1 MVTISDVA
9 RYAHVSNMT
18 VSRVLNHPEQVSDD
32 LKQRV
37 LEAIKQLNYTPNRI
51 GQALT
56 KQQQLTMQFLI
67 LENIEKVDPYYA
79 KLLLYLADYLQ
90 KKNYTLEIKHQ
101 LDPNLIN
108 QVDGG
113 FINGARIE
121 DIPKLLKLNFPLVSY
136 GNISNQI
143 SSIDVDNFQ
152 GTYKMT
158 KYLAKCNYENLIY
171 LGLNLP
177 EKFAVEREKGYLAA
191 IKELNQKPIIYRL
204 NNTQQACATLIQNIT
219 LPSNTALIAA
229 TDRLAIGALQQ
240 LELCGVDIPNEIGI
254 TGFDGVFMHQVTLK
268 TLTTV
273 IQPLDLVAK
282 EMVDLLL
289 EVITHKKVISR
300 TISPKIGVGQTTRS
314 CKQ

>member
-9 RYAHVSNMT
+9 RCAHVSNMT

-56 KQQQLTMQFLI
+56 KKQQLTMQFLI
-67 LENIEKVDPYYA
+67 LENIENVDPYYA

-101 LDPNLIN
+101 LNSTLIN

-113 FINGARIE
+113 FINGARTE
-121 DIPKLLKLNFPLVSY
+121 DIPKLLELDFPLVSY

-143 SSIDVDNFQ
+143 SSVDVDNFQ

-158 KYLAKCNYENLIY
+158 KYLAKCDYENLIY
-171 LGLNLP
+171 LGLSLS
-177 EKFAVEREKGYLAA
+177 EKFVIEREKGYLAA
-191 IKELNQKPIIYRL
+191 IKELNKTPIIYRL
-204 NNTQQACATLIQNIT
+204 NNTQQACAKLIQEIN

-240 LELCGVDIPNEIGI
+240 LELTGIDVPNQVGI

-289 EVITHKKVISR
+289 EAINQQKPAARVV
-300 TISPKIGVGQTTRS
+300 SPKISIGQTTRLP
-314 CKQ
+314 K